1 MYEQVSRVSPE
12 AEVSFEAMHPLSL
25 TQRLNR
31 LRFCCYYLTGA
42 VITGLAAALLFIFS
56 RATWTP
62 EGLAQLLPAAIA
74 GLSLAFLV
82 WSIGLMVRRLHDQN
96 HAGWW
101 ALLIVVPAV
110 NLLFSIYLL
119 VVPGTAGGNHY
130 GASNPSNGLLVQVF
144 GGLWWFLSMLS
155 MAANIIM
162 MFVMPEVFLQSFSQW
177 SQHFEGAGSLM
188 ESLPGD

>member
-1 MYEQVSRVSPE
+1 MYEQVSRASPE
-12 AEVSFEAMHPLSL
+12 AEVSFEALRPLSL

-42 VITGLAAALLFIFS
+42 VITGLAAALLFILS
-56 RATWTP
+56 RGTWTP
-62 EGLAQLLPAAIA
+62 EGLAQVLLAAIA
-74 GLSLAFLV
+74 GLGLAFLV

-101 ALLIVVPAV
+101 LLLSVVPAV
-110 NLLFSIYLL
+110 NVFFFIYLL

-130 GASNPSNGLLVQVF
+130 GPSNPPNSLLVQVF

-155 MAANIIM
+155 IAANVIM

-177 SQHFEGAGSLM
+177 SQQFEGAGSLM
-188 ESLPGD
+188 ESLLGD

>member
-1 MYEQVSRVSPE
+1 MYEQLSRVPPE
-12 AEVSFEAMHPLSL
+12 SQVSFEAVQPLSL

-42 VITGLAAALLFIFS
+42 IIAGLSAALLFIFS

-62 EGLAQLLPAAIA
+62 EGLAPLLLAAIA
-74 GLSLAFLV
+74 GLGLAFFV
-82 WSIGLMVRRLHDQN
+82 WSIGLMVRRLHDRD

-101 ALLIVVPAV
+101 ALLALVPVV

-119 VVPGTAGGNHY
+119 VAPGTAGGNRF
-130 GASNPSNGLLVQVF
+130 GAPNPPNGLLVQIF
-144 GGLWWFLSMLS
+144 GGVWWLLSMVS

-162 MFVMPEVFLQSFSQW
+162 MFVMPEVFLQSWSQW
-177 SQHFEGAGSLM
+177 PQSFQGSGSLM
-188 ESLPGD
+188 ESMPGD